1 MSTVTGSGIT
11 YDLAIYRTINPEI
24 QQKYDR
30 QFEKIEDKIL
40 DGKKQVVIAIVTV
53 ALIAIV
59 TCSILAICSVAWPI
73 IIGAF
78 MLAII
83 VGGLLVALPIS
94 ASVNFDKLYREK
106 EDLLLTIKKEW
117 EELKKAV

>member
-1 MSTVTGSGIT
+1 MSTVTGSGIA
-11 YDLAIYRTINPEI
+11 YDLAIYRNINPEI

-53 ALIAIV
+53 ALIALV

-78 MLAII
+78 MLAIV

-94 ASVNFDKLYREK
+94 ATINFEKIYKEK

-117 EELKKAV
+117 EERRKAV